1 MRLLSELAEAQDVR
15 LADPWAYISQAASA
29 VSGTRLQVDLAFF
42 SSSCGDKGQIANI
55 HEEELT
61 VGHLF
66 RAAFQNM
73 ADNYFASALR
83 LAPASA
89 QRISPHKEHLEAR
102 DWSRL
107 VFSGGLAQKMPV
119 LREVICAKFQAD
131 SRLSPTS
138 EETLL
143 GLLALA
149 LVFSGRLA
157 TVEEAISQLN
167 SF

>member
-1 MRLLSELAEAQDVR
+1 MRSDR
-15 LADPWAYISQAASA
+15 
-29 VSGTRLQVDLAFF
+29 
-42 SSSCGDKGQIANI
+42 GQIGNI

-73 ADNYFASALR
+73 ADNYYASALR
-83 LAPASA
+83 LAPRKNESA
-89 QRISPHKEHLEAR
+89 TG
-102 DWSRL
+102 DWRRL

-149 LVFSGRLA
+149 LVFSGRQA
-157 TVEEAISQLN
+157 TVEDAIHLLEQEYHN
-167 SF
+167 